1 MSKAKVMEDDEPRRR
16 RKGCSRVSSK
26 NQVTIPVGVLRDVGL
41 DTGDELRFVAEGPG
55 RMTVERVH
63 DPLLELAGAATGAF
77 PPGFLEEMRREW
89 ADDLPS
95 WTPAS

>member
-1 MSKAKVMEDDEPRRR
+1 M
-16 RKGCSRVSSK
+16 SSK
-26 NQVTIPVGVLRDVGL
+26 NQVTIPVDVLRDVGL
-41 DTGDELRFVAEGPG
+41 ETGDELRFVADGPG

-63 DPLLELAGAATGAF
+63 DPLMELAGAATGAF

-89 ADDLPS
+89 DDELPS